1 MSTLYELSADYQA
14 LLEMAEDPETDA
26 ETLTD
31 TLEALGG
38 EIEDKADNYARVM
51 KSMESDISGLKAEI
65 ERLTNRKKSME
76 NNIANMKKKL
86 QEAMVDTG
94 KVKFKTA
101 LFSFGIRKSPASVVV
116 DAPEK
121 VPEAFLIPREPTI
134 DKKALR
140 AALKNGED
148 LSGIAHL
155 QQSEYLSIR

>member
-1 MSTLYELSADYQA
+1 MSTLYELSADYQK
-14 LLEMAEDPETDA
+14 LLELAEDPDTDA
-26 ETLTD
+26 ETLAD

-101 LFSFGIRKSPASVVV
+101 LFSFGIRKSPASVVI
-116 DAPEK
+116 DAPKK
-121 VPEAFLIPREPTI
+121 VPEAFLIPQEPTI
-134 DKKALR
+134 DKEALS